1 MEEKVV
7 ITSYEVVRME
17 ASLLEKREWFYIVVD
32 EGHRLK
38 NNECQLMQCLFTF
51 AHNPNTSRLLLT
63 GTPLQVAFHASS
75 HIEQPQR
82 VMVPDALPSSGCLQ
96 FCR

>member
-51 AHNPNTSRLLLT
+51 AHNPNTSRLSRL
-63 GTPLQVAFHASS
+63 
-75 HIEQPQR
+75 
-82 VMVPDALPSSGCLQ
+82 VPHRTTSKSYGP
-96 FCR
+96 